1 MAKKNE
7 INGDCARNKVDQ
19 AILVNS
25 AQMFCHCF
33 RLQSG
38 SSYRHVLSS
47 NRAAQRHPDQ
57 SLSTSQSVDKLET
70 LKGFGNEKASTQV

>member
-7 INGDCARNKVDQ
+7 INADSAKNKVDK

-25 AQMFCHCF
+25 AQMFWHCL

-38 SSYRHVLSS
+38 SCYRHILSS
-47 NRAAQRHPDQ
+47 NHAAQRHPDQ

-70 LKGFGNEKASTQV
+70 LKGFGNGKASRQV